1 MRDLLADRIGPTD
14 EHPPETYPKYGVQL
28 KKVAAGSHTISGF
41 MSDAPPVEAR
51 PVAPPWAI
59 LVLAAVVAAI
69 FYAFHLE
76 AEWWLDRHPK
86 ALGALR
92 TRHFVPLIARTGR
105 AISLWSLAPIA
116 VLGVFLASARALFLR
131 TTVRAAV
138 LIPVSIAL
146 FFAIG
151 TSVCMIDGYIATYD
165 RSLQPAVLY
174 PYTQPFASVADVPKV
189 ETKGP
194 ANFLRNFP
202 RRQLN
207 DVMANHSRT
216 HPPGPVLFLWVVS
229 RLFGPGLVPA
239 WLATVLFASLATIPV
254 FFLARDLY
262 GETAARRALALFLLV
277 PSVILFTTT
286 SMDGPMM
293 VFLVAAIWA
302 FLRATAEGA
311 RWWMG
316 AILSGLALALAS
328 FMTYT
333 ASYLLLFFGV
343 IAVLAFFVDR
353 PRFWRIA
360 RLVPVAALTCLF
372 FYGAL
377 YLAVGY
383 DPIAALQ
390 RAVWANNELVG
401 TGHATFVQYVHVS
414 LSNLFAFLFGM
425 GFALVAVW
433 LLQVRVAAARA
444 RTGQESD
451 LFVLAFPISL
461 LVITFSAL
469 YTLEV
474 ERIWM
479 FMALM
484 LTLGAGRYLDERQ
497 RAGAG
502 DAAFY
507 WTAGLLSLQA
517 ILMETFFDTLW

>member
-1 MRDLLADRIGPTD
+1 
-14 EHPPETYPKYGVQL
+14 
-28 KKVAAGSHTISGF
+28 
-41 MSDAPPVEAR
+41 MSDAPPAEAR
-51 PVAPPWAI
+51 PVAPLWTI
-59 LVLAAVVAAI
+59 LAVAAAVAGV
-69 FYAFHLE
+69 FYAFHVE
-76 AEWWLDRHPK
+76 AEWWLDVHPK

-92 TRHFVPLIARTGR
+92 TRHFVPLIARWGVS
-105 AISLWSLAPIA
+105 IGLWSLPPIG
-116 VLGVFLASARALFLR
+116 VLGVFLWSARALFLR
-131 TTVRAAV
+131 TTVRPALLLLA
-138 LIPVSIAL
+138 SIA
-146 FFAIG
+146 FFFTIG
-151 TSVCMIDGYIATYD
+151 TSVSMIDGYIFTYD
-165 RSLQPAVLY
+165 RSTQPAVLY
-174 PYTQPFASVADVPKV
+174 PYTQPFTSYADVPRV

-207 DVMANHSRT
+207 DLMANHSRT

-239 WLATVLFASLATIPV
+239 WLATVLFASLTTIPV

-293 VFLVAAIWA
+293 AFLVAAIWA
-302 FLRATAEGA
+302 FLRATAERA
-311 RWWMG
+311 RWWWS
-316 AILSGLALALAS
+316 AIGSGLALALAS

-333 ASYLLLFFGV
+333 ASYLLLFFAV
-343 IAVLAFFVDR
+343 IAVLAFFTDR

-360 RLVPVAALTCLF
+360 RLVPVAALTCLA

-401 TGHATFVQYVHVS
+401 TGHGTFVQYVHVS

-425 GFALVAVW
+425 GFALVALW
-433 LLQVRVAAARA
+433 LLQVKAAAERLRA
-444 RTGQESD
+444 GQEAD

-461 LVITFSAL
+461 LAITFSAL

-484 LTLGAGRYLDERQ
+484 PTLAAGRYLDDRQ
-497 RAGAG
+497 KGGGG

-507 WTAGLLSLQA
+507 WTAGLLGLQVLCA
-517 ILMETFFDTLW
+517 ETFFDTLW

>member
-1 MRDLLADRIGPTD
+1 
-14 EHPPETYPKYGVQL
+14 
-28 KKVAAGSHTISGF
+28 
-41 MSDAPPVEAR
+41 MSDAPPLEAR
-51 PVAPPWAI
+51 PVVPLWTI
-59 LVLAAVVAAI
+59 LGLAFVVAAI

-76 AEWWLDRHPK
+76 AEWWLDLHPK
-86 ALGALR
+86 ELGALR
-92 TRHFVPLIARTGR
+92 TRHFVPLIARPAR
-105 AISLWSLAPIA
+105 AISLWLLPPFA
-116 VLGVFLASARALFLR
+116 VLGGFLISARALFLR
-131 TTVRAAV
+131 TTVRAVV
-138 LIPVSIAL
+138 LLPVSIAL

-151 TSVCMIDGYIATYD
+151 TSVSMIDGYIATYD
-165 RSLQPAVLY
+165 RTLQPAVLY
-174 PYTQPFASVADVPKV
+174 PYTQPFASYADVPRV

-194 ANFLRNFP
+194 ASFLRNFP

-239 WLATVLFASLATIPV
+239 WLATVLFGSLATIPV
-254 FFLARDLY
+254 FFVARDLY
-262 GETAARRALALFLLV
+262 GETVARRALALFLLV

-293 VFLVAAIWA
+293 VFLVATIWV

-311 RWWMG
+311 RWWLG

-333 ASYLLLFFGV
+333 ASFLLLFFGV
-343 IAVLAFFVDR
+343 IAVLAFLADR
-353 PRFWRIA
+353 PRFWRIV
-360 RLVPVAALTCLF
+360 RIVPISALSALA

-401 TGHATFVQYVHVS
+401 TGHGTFVQYIHVS
-414 LSNLFAFLFGM
+414 LANLFAFLFGM

-433 LLQVRVAAARA
+433 LLQVKAAARRA
-444 RTGQESD
+444 RAGGEAD

-461 LVITFSAL
+461 LVVTFSAL

-484 LTLGAGRYLDERQ
+484 PTLAAARYLDERQ
-497 RAGAG
+497 GRGGG

-507 WTAGLLSLQA
+507 WTAGLLGLQT
-517 ILMETFFDTLW
+517 IVTETLFDTLW

>member
-1 MRDLLADRIGPTD
+1 
-14 EHPPETYPKYGVQL
+14 
-28 KKVAAGSHTISGF
+28 
-41 MSDAPPVEAR
+41 MSDAPPLEDR
-51 PVAPPWAI
+51 PVAPLWTI
-59 LVLAAVVAAI
+59 LALAAVVAAI
-69 FYAFHLE
+69 FYAFHLQ

-105 AISLWSLAPIA
+105 AISLWSLPPLA
-116 VLGVFLASARALFLR
+116 VLGGLLIAARALFLR

-138 LIPVSIAL
+138 LLPVCMAL

-151 TSVCMIDGYIATYD
+151 TSVGMIDGYVDTYQHD
-165 RSLQPAVLY
+165 RAPAILN
-174 PYTQPFASVADVPKV
+174 PYQQPFTSYADVPKV
-189 ETKGP
+189 EAKGP
-194 ANFLRNFP
+194 ANFLRNFS

-216 HPPGPVLFLWVVS
+216 HPPGPVLFLWGVS

-262 GETAARRALALFLLV
+262 GETVARRALALFLLV

-293 VFLVAAIWA
+293 VFLMAAIWA
-302 FLRATAEGA
+302 FMRATAEGP
-311 RWWMG
+311 RGWLR
-316 AILSGLALALAS
+316 AIVSGLALALAS

-343 IAVLAFFVDR
+343 IAVLAFFAER
-353 PRFWRIA
+353 PRFWRIV
-360 RLVPVAALTCLF
+360 RVVPIAALAAVA

-377 YLAVGY
+377 YLAVDY
-383 DPIAALQ
+383 DPFAALQ
-390 RAVWANNELVG
+390 RAIWANNELVG
-401 TGHATFVQYVHVS
+401 TGHGTFVQYVQVS

-425 GFALVAVW
+425 GFLLVAVW
-433 LLQVRVAAARA
+433 LLQVKVAASRARA
-444 RTGQESD
+444 GGEAD

-484 LTLGAGRYLDERQ
+484 LTLAGARYLDERRKQ
-497 RAGAG
+497 GG
-502 DAAFY
+502 GEAAFY
-507 WTAGLLSLQA
+507 WTAGLLALQVVT
-517 ILMETFFDTLW
+517 METFFDTLW

>member
-1 MRDLLADRIGPTD
+1 
-14 EHPPETYPKYGVQL
+14 
-28 KKVAAGSHTISGF
+28 
-41 MSDAPPVEAR
+41 MSDAPALEDR
-51 PVAPPWAI
+51 PVAPLWAI
-59 LVLAAVVAAI
+59 LTLAAVVAAI
-69 FYAFHLE
+69 FYAFHLQ

-92 TRHFVPLIARTGR
+92 TRHFVPLIARPGC
-105 AISLWSLAPIA
+105 AISLWSLPPLV
-116 VLGVFLASARALFLR
+116 VLGGLLISARALFLR

-138 LIPVSIAL
+138 LLPVCMAL

-151 TSVCMIDGYIATYD
+151 TSVGMIDGYIATYQHD
-165 RSLQPAVLY
+165 RAPAVLN
-174 PYTQPFASVADVPKV
+174 PYQQPFTSYADVPKV
-189 ETKGP
+189 EAKGP

-207 DVMANHSRT
+207 DSMANHSRT
-216 HPPGPVLFLWVVS
+216 HPPGPVLFLWAVS
-229 RLFGPGLVPA
+229 RVFGPGLVPA

-262 GETAARRALALFLLV
+262 GETVARRALALFLLV

-293 VFLVAAIWA
+293 VFLMAAIWA

-311 RWWMG
+311 RAWLR
-316 AILSGLALALAS
+316 AILSGLALALAT

-333 ASYLLLFFGV
+333 ASYLLLFFAV
-343 IAVLAFFVDR
+343 IAVLAFFADR
-353 PRFWRIA
+353 PRFWRIV
-360 RLVPVAALTCLF
+360 RIVPLAALAPLA

-377 YLAVGY
+377 YLAVDY
-383 DPIAALQ
+383 DPFAALQ
-390 RAVWANNELVG
+390 RAIWANNELVG
-401 TGHATFVQYVHVS
+401 TGHGSFVQYLQVS

-425 GFALVAVW
+425 GFLLVAVW
-433 LLQVRVAAARA
+433 LLQVKVAADRA
-444 RTGQESD
+444 RRGEEVD

-484 LTLGAGRYLDERQ
+484 LTLAAARYLDDRQ
-497 RAGAG
+497 KQGG
-502 DAAFY
+502 GEAAFY
-507 WTAGLLSLQA
+507 WTAGLLALQVVA
-517 ILMETFFDTLW
+517 METFFDTLW

>member
-1 MRDLLADRIGPTD
+1 
-14 EHPPETYPKYGVQL
+14 
-28 KKVAAGSHTISGF
+28 

-51 PVAPPWAI
+51 PPAPLWTI
-59 LVLAAVVAAI
+59 LAVAAVVAAV
-69 FYAFHLE
+69 FYAFHVE
-76 AEWWLDRHPK
+76 AEWWLDRNPK

-92 TRHFVPLIARTGR
+92 TRHFVPLIARSGSS
-105 AISLWSLAPIA
+105 IGLWSLPAI
-116 VLGVFLASARALFLR
+116 GVIGGFLLSARRLFLR
-131 TTVRAAV
+131 TAVRPAWLLLASV
-138 LIPVSIAL
+138 AL

-151 TSVCMIDGYIATYD
+151 TSVCMIDGYISTYD
-165 RSLQPAVLY
+165 RSIQPAVLY
-174 PYTQPFASVADVPKV
+174 PYTQPFTSYADVGRV

-229 RLFGPGLVPA
+229 HLFGPGLVPA
-239 WLATVLFASLATIPV
+239 WLATVFFTSLTTIPV

-262 GETAARRALALFLLV
+262 GEAAARRALALFLLV

-302 FLRATAEGA
+302 FLQATAERA
-311 RWWMG
+311 RWWAG
-316 AILSGLALALAS
+316 AIVSGLALALAG

-343 IAVLAFFVDR
+343 IAVLAFFTDR

-360 RLVPVAALTCLF
+360 RIVPIAALTCLA

-383 DPIAALQ
+383 DPVAALQ

-401 TGHATFVQYVHVS
+401 TGHATLVQYVHVS
-414 LSNLFAFLFGM
+414 LANLFAFLFGM
-425 GFALVAVW
+425 GFALVGVW
-433 LLQVRVAAARA
+433 LLQVKVAVERARA
-444 RTGQESD
+444 GEGAD

-461 LVITFSAL
+461 LIITFSTL

-484 LTLGAGRYLDERQ
+484 LTVAAGRYLDDRHER
-497 RAGAG
+497 GGG

-507 WTAGLLSLQA
+507 WTAGLLGLQVLGA
-517 ILMETFFDTLW
+517 ETFFDTLW

>member
-1 MRDLLADRIGPTD
+1 
-14 EHPPETYPKYGVQL
+14 
-28 KKVAAGSHTISGF
+28 

-51 PVAPPWAI
+51 PLTPLWT
-59 LVLAAVVAAI
+59 LLALGAVVAAV
-69 FYAFHLE
+69 FFAFHLE
-76 AEWWLDRHPK
+76 GEWWLDRHPK

-92 TRHFVPLIARTGR
+92 TRHFVPLIARTAR
-105 AISLWSLAPIA
+105 VISLWLLPPFA
-116 VLGVFLASARALFLR
+116 VLAAFLLSARALFLR
-131 TTVRAAV
+131 TTVRPALLLLASV
-138 LIPVSIAL
+138 AL

-151 TSVCMIDGYIATYD
+151 TSVSMIDGYIATYD
-165 RSLQPAVLY
+165 RSIQPAVLY
-174 PYTQPFASVADVPKV
+174 PYTQPFTSYADVPKV

-202 RRQLN
+202 RRLLN
-207 DVMANHSRT
+207 DMMANHSRT

-239 WLATVLFASLATIPV
+239 WLATVFFSSLTTIPV

-311 RWWMG
+311 HWWRG

-333 ASYLLLFFGV
+333 ASFLLLFFGV
-343 IAVLAFFVDR
+343 IAVLAFFADR
-353 PRFWRIA
+353 PRFRRIV
-360 RLVPVAALTCLF
+360 RIVPIAAFTGLA

-383 DPIAALQ
+383 DPIAALK

-401 TGHATFVQYVHVS
+401 TGHGTFVQYVHVS

-433 LLQVRVAAARA
+433 LLQVKAAAERA
-444 RTGQESD
+444 RAGEEAD
-451 LFVLAFPISL
+451 LFVLAFPIAL
-461 LVITFSAL
+461 LVTTFSAL

-484 LTLGAGRYLDERQ
+484 LTLAAGRYLDER
-497 RAGAG
+497 RRRGGG

-507 WTAGLLSLQA
+507 WTAGLLGLQVIA
-517 ILMETFFDTLW
+517 GETFFDMLW

>member
-1 MRDLLADRIGPTD
+1 
-14 EHPPETYPKYGVQL
+14 
-28 KKVAAGSHTISGF
+28 
-41 MSDAPPVEAR
+41 MSDAPPAEAR
-51 PVAPPWAI
+51 PVAPLWTI
-59 LVLAAVVAAI
+59 LAVTAVVAAV
-69 FYAFHLE
+69 FYAFHVE
-76 AEWWLDRHPK
+76 GEWWLDLNPK

-92 TRHFVPLIARTGR
+92 TRHFVPLIARSGF
-105 AISLWSLAPIA
+105 AIGLWSLPALG
-116 VLGVFLASARALFLR
+116 VLGLFLLSARALFLR
-131 TTVRAAV
+131 TSVRPAV
-138 LIPVSIAL
+138 LLLASIAF

-151 TSVCMIDGYIATYD
+151 TSVGMIDGYIATYD

-174 PYTQPFASVADVPKV
+174 PYTQPFASYADVPRV

-239 WLATVLFASLATIPV
+239 WLATVLFASLTTIPV

-302 FLRATAEGA
+302 FLRATAERA
-311 RWWMG
+311 RWWWS
-316 AILSGLALALAS
+316 AIVSGLALALAS

-343 IAVLAFFVDR
+343 IAVLAFFTDR

-360 RLVPVAALTCLF
+360 RLVPVAALTCLA

-401 TGHATFVQYVHVS
+401 TGHGTFVQYLHVS

-433 LLQVRVAAARA
+433 LLEVKVAAERVRA
-444 RTGQESD
+444 GEQAD

-484 LTLGAGRYLDERQ
+484 LTLAAGRYLDDRL
-497 RAGAG
+497 RRGGG

-507 WTAGLLSLQA
+507 WTAGLLALQVLCA
-517 ILMETFFDTLW
+517 ETFFDTLW

>member
-1 MRDLLADRIGPTD
+1 
-14 EHPPETYPKYGVQL
+14 
-28 KKVAAGSHTISGF
+28 
-41 MSDAPPVEAR
+41 
-51 PVAPPWAI
+51 VAPVWTIVA
-59 LVLAAVVAAI
+59 LAFALAAV
-69 FYAFHLE
+69 FYAFHLQ
-76 AEWWLDRHPK
+76 ATWWLDRHPK
-86 ALGALR
+86 ELGALR

-105 AISLWSLAPIA
+105 AVSLWLLPPFM
-116 VLGVFLASARALFLR
+116 VLGALLLSARALFLR
-131 TTVRAAV
+131 TTVRVAV
-138 LIPVSIAL
+138 LLPVSMAL

-151 TSVCMIDGYIATYD
+151 TGVCMIDGYIVTYD
-165 RSLQPAVLY
+165 RGIQPAVLY
-174 PYTQPFASVADVPKV
+174 PYTQPFASYADVPRV

-216 HPPGPVLFLWVVS
+216 HPPGPVLFLWGVS
-229 RLFGPGLVPA
+229 RLLGPGLVPA

-254 FFLARDLY
+254 FFLARALY

-293 VFLVAAIWA
+293 VFLMAAIWA

-311 RWWMG
+311 RWRLG

-343 IAVLAFFVDR
+343 IAGLAFFTDR

-360 RLVPVAALTCLF
+360 RIVPIAALTGLA

-383 DPIAALQ
+383 DPLAALQ

-401 TGHATFVQYVHVS
+401 TGHGSFVQYVQVS
-414 LSNLFAFLFGM
+414 VSNLFAFLFGM
-425 GFALVAVW
+425 GFVLVAVW
-433 LLQVRVAAARA
+433 LFQVKVAADRARA
-444 RTGQESD
+444 GGEAD

-479 FMALM
+479 FMTLM
-484 LTLGAGRYLDERQ
+484 LTLAAGHYLDERQ
-497 RAGAG
+497 RGGAG

-507 WTAGLLSLQA
+507 WTAGLLGVQA

>member
-1 MRDLLADRIGPTD
+1 
-14 EHPPETYPKYGVQL
+14 
-28 KKVAAGSHTISGF
+28 
-41 MSDAPPVEAR
+41 MSDAPPAEAR
-51 PVAPPWAI
+51 PVAPLWTI
-59 LVLAAVVAAI
+59 LALAAAVAAV
-69 FYAFHLE
+69 FFAFHLE
-76 AEWWLDRHPK
+76 GEGWLDRHPK

-92 TRHFVPLIARTGR
+92 TRHFVPLIARSGR
-105 AISLWSLAPIA
+105 AISLRLLLPFAVMAAFLLA
-116 VLGVFLASARALFLR
+116 ARPLFLR
-131 TTVRAAV
+131 ATIRPAV
-138 LIPVSIAL
+138 LLLVSMGV

-151 TSVCMIDGYIATYD
+151 TSVAMIDGDLETYD

-174 PYTQPFASVADVPKV
+174 PYTQPFTSYFDVPKV
-189 ETKGP
+189 EKKGP
-194 ANFLRNFP
+194 ASFLRNFP
-202 RRQLN
+202 RRLVN
-207 DVMANHSRT
+207 DAMANHSRT

-239 WLATVLFASLATIPV
+239 WLATVFFASLTTIPV
-254 FFLARDLY
+254 FLLARDLY
-262 GETAARRALALFLLV
+262 GEAAARRALALFLLV

-302 FLRATAEGA
+302 FVRATAEGA
-311 RWWMG
+311 RGKRG

-333 ASYLLLFFGV
+333 ASFLLLFFGV
-343 IAVLAFFVDR
+343 IAVLAFFTDR
-353 PRFWRIA
+353 PRFRRIL
-360 RLVPVAALTCLF
+360 RIVPLAALTGLA

-377 YLAVGY
+377 YLAFGY
-383 DPIAALQ
+383 DPLAALQ

-401 TGHATFVQYVHVS
+401 TGHGTLVQYVRVS

-425 GFALVAVW
+425 GFALDAVW
-433 LLQVRVAAARA
+433 LLQVGAAAARA
-444 RTGQESD
+444 RAGEETD
-451 LFVLAFPISL
+451 LFVLAFPIAL

-484 LTLGAGRYLDERQ
+484 LTLAAGRYLDERQ
-497 RAGAG
+497 RRGGG

-507 WTAGLLSLQA
+507 WTAGLLGLQVIA
-517 ILMETFFDTLW
+517 TETFFDMPW

>member
-1 MRDLLADRIGPTD
+1 
-14 EHPPETYPKYGVQL
+14 
-28 KKVAAGSHTISGF
+28 

-51 PVAPPWAI
+51 PVAPLWTI
-59 LVLAAVVAAI
+59 LALAAVVAAI

-76 AEWWLDRHPK
+76 AEWWLERHPK
-86 ALGALR
+86 GLGALR
-92 TRHFVPLIARTGR
+92 TRHFVPLIARPGR
-105 AISLWSLAPIA
+105 SVSLWLLPPFL
-116 VLGVFLASARALFLR
+116 VLGAFLLSARALFLR
-131 TTVRAAV
+131 TTMRAAV
-138 LIPVSIAL
+138 LLPVSIAL

-165 RSLQPAVLY
+165 RSTPPAVLY
-174 PYTQPFASVADVPKV
+174 PYTQPFASYADVPRV
-189 ETKGP
+189 EAKGP
-194 ANFLRNFP
+194 ASFLRNFP

-207 DVMANHSRT
+207 DLMANHSRT
-216 HPPGPVLFLWVVS
+216 HPPGPLLFLWGVS

-239 WLATVLFASLATIPV
+239 WLATVLFAALATIPI

-262 GETAARRALALFLLV
+262 GETVARRALALFLLV

-286 SMDGPMM
+286 SMDGPTM

-311 RWWMG
+311 RWGRG

-333 ASYLLLFFGV
+333 ASFLLLFFGV
-343 IAVLAFFVDR
+343 IAILAFFTDR
-353 PRFWRIA
+353 TRFWRIA
-360 RLVPVAALTCLF
+360 RIVPIAALTGLA
-372 FYGAL
+372 FYGGL

-383 DPIAALQ
+383 DPLAALQ

-401 TGHATFVQYVHVS
+401 TGHGTFVQYVHVS

-433 LLQVRVAAARA
+433 LLQVKVAVGRARA
-444 RTGQESD
+444 GQEAD

-461 LVITFSAL
+461 LILTFSAL

-484 LTLGAGRYLDERQ
+484 LTLAAARYLDER
-497 RAGAG
+497 RRHGGG

-507 WTAGLLSLQA
+507 WTAGLLGLQA
-517 ILMETFFDTLW
+517 IVMETFFDTLW

>member
-1 MRDLLADRIGPTD
+1 
-14 EHPPETYPKYGVQL
+14 
-28 KKVAAGSHTISGF
+28 
-41 MSDAPPVEAR
+41 MSEAPPLEDR
-51 PVAPPWAI
+51 PLAPLWTI
-59 LVLAAVVAAI
+59 LALAAVVAAI
-69 FYAFHLE
+69 FYAFHLQ

-92 TRHFVPLIARTGR
+92 TRHFVPLIARPGR
-105 AISLWSLAPIA
+105 AISLWLLPPLA
-116 VLGVFLASARALFLR
+116 VLGGLLISARALFLR
-131 TTVRAAV
+131 T
-138 LIPVSIAL
+138 PVP
-146 FFAIG
+146 IG

-165 RSLQPAVLY
+165 RSIQPAVLY
-174 PYTQPFASVADVPKV
+174 PYTQPFASYADVPRV
-189 ETKGP
+189 EAKGP

-216 HPPGPVLFLWVVS
+216 HPPGPVLFLWGVS

-239 WLATVLFASLATIPV
+239 WLATVLFASLAVIPV

-262 GETAARRALALFLLV
+262 GETVARRALALFLLV

-293 VFLVAAIWA
+293 VFLMAAIWA
-302 FLRATAEGA
+302 FLRATAEGG
-311 RWWMG
+311 RGWLR

-333 ASYLLLFFGV
+333 ASSYLLLFFGV
-343 IAVLAFFVDR
+343 IAVLAFFADR
-353 PRFWRIA
+353 PRFWRIV
-360 RLVPVAALTCLF
+360 RVVPIAALAALA

-377 YLAVGY
+377 YLAVDY
-383 DPIAALQ
+383 DPFAALQ

-401 TGHATFVQYVHVS
+401 TGHGSFVQYVQVS

-425 GFALVAVW
+425 GFPLVAVW
-433 LLQVRVAAARA
+433 LLQVKVAADRARA
-444 RTGQESD
+444 GGEVD
-451 LFVLAFPISL
+451 LFVLAFPVSL

-484 LTLGAGRYLDERQ
+484 VTLAAARYLDARQ
-497 RAGAG
+497 KRGG
-502 DAAFY
+502 GEAAFY
-507 WTAGLLSLQA
+507 WTAGLLALQVIA
-517 ILMETFFDTLW
+517 METFFDTLW

>member
-1 MRDLLADRIGPTD
+1 
-14 EHPPETYPKYGVQL
+14 
-28 KKVAAGSHTISGF
+28 
-41 MSDAPPVEAR
+41 MSDAPPVESR
-51 PVAPPWAI
+51 PVAPLWTIVA
-59 LVLAAVVAAI
+59 LAAAVAAA
-69 FYAFHLE
+69 FYAFHVE
-76 AEWWLDRHPK
+76 AEWWLDLHPK
-86 ALGALR
+86 ELGALR
-92 TRHFVPLIARTGR
+92 ARHFAPLMARSGV
-105 AISLWSLAPIA
+105 APGLWWLPPI
-116 VLGVFLASARALFLR
+116 GVMGLFLLSARALFLR
-131 TTVRAAV
+131 TTVRPAF
-138 LIPVSIAL
+138 LILASIAW

-151 TSVCMIDGYIATYD
+151 TSVAMIDGYIGTYD
-165 RSLQPAVLY
+165 RSLQPAVLF
-174 PYTQPFASVADVPKV
+174 PYTQPFASYADVPRV

-207 DVMANHSRT
+207 DMMANHSRT

-239 WLATVLFASLATIPV
+239 WLATVLFTSLTTIPV

-262 GETAARRALALFLLV
+262 GETAARRALALFLLA

-286 SMDGPMM
+286 SMDGPTM

-311 RWWMG
+311 RWGWG
-316 AILSGLALALAS
+316 AIVSGLALALAS
-328 FMTYT
+328 FMTYA
-333 ASYLLLFFGV
+333 ASYLLLFFAV
-343 IAVLAFFVDR
+343 IAALAFFTDR

-360 RLVPVAALTCLF
+360 RIVPIAALTCLA
-372 FYGAL
+372 FYAAL

-383 DPIAALQ
+383 DPVAALQ

-401 TGHATFVQYVHVS
+401 TGHGSFVQYVHVS
-414 LSNLFAFLFGM
+414 LANLFAFLFGM
-425 GFALVAVW
+425 GFALVALW
-433 LLQVRVAAARA
+433 LLQVKVATQRA
-444 RTGQESD
+444 REGREAD

-461 LVITFSAL
+461 LVITFSTL

-484 LTLGAGRYLDERQ
+484 LTLAAGRYLDDRLER
-497 RAGAG
+497 GGG

-507 WTAGLLSLQA
+507 WTAGLLALQV
-517 ILMETFFDTLW
+517 LCTETLLDTPW